1 VDVIKLATRIKR
13 KWNASINISTSSRM
27 WNAPI
32 KDEKVG
38 VCKGSTSSDFTKGKE
53 KVTEPQHPKRSR
65 DIKYLNVYGMDIL
78 LLNV

>member
-1 VDVIKLATRIKR
+1 VELG
-13 KWNASINISTSSRM
+13 NYQNQLPH
-27 WNAPI
+27 PI

-65 DIKYLNVYGMDIL
+65 DIKYLNVYGMGIL